1 MLPNKRAVI
10 ALKESSVSCPGGD
23 GRFVHYPCADR
34 RVARSLRAFRYAA
47 SLGAMPRFA
56 SAVVVGLLLGWAA
69 AHALFL
75 HWWTRVPW
83 GFAAPALGYRAG
95 CGEAAS
101 GPAFYR
107 FVLFFHVDT

>member
-47 SLGAMPRFA
+47 SL
-56 SAVVVGLLLGWAA
+56 
-69 AHALFL
+69 
-75 HWWTRVPW
+75 VPCQ
-83 GFAAPALGYRAG
+83 GSLPL
-95 CGEAAS
+95 S
-101 GPAFYR
+101 
-107 FVLFFHVDT
+107 

>member
-34 RVARSLRAFRYAA
+34 RVARSLRAIRYAA

-56 SAVVVGLLLGWAA
+56 SAVVVSRVPFFTLLGLVG
-69 AHALFL
+69 ALCGL
-75 HWWTRVPW
+75 VLALLGVLLRPTRRER
-83 GFAAPALGYRAG
+83 APSSSRDDVA
-95 CGEAAS
+95 
-101 GPAFYR
+101 
-107 FVLFFHVDT
+107 

>member
-34 RVARSLRAFRYAA
+34 RVARSLRAIRYAA
-47 SLGAMPRFA
+47 SLGAMPRFV
-56 SAVVVGLLLGWAA
+56 SDVVVGLLLGLAA

-75 HWWTRVPW
+75 HSWTLDISGVT
-83 GFAAPALGYRAG
+83 AL
-95 CGEAAS
+95 
-101 GPAFYR
+101 PTR
-107 FVLFFHVDT
+107 FIKRPGTY

>member
-34 RVARSLRAFRYAA
+34 RVARSLRAIRYAA
-47 SLGAMPRFA
+47 SLGAMLRFA

-75 HWWTRVPW
+75 HWWMCLLWVLWVLWLGSPGGRC
-83 GFAAPALGYRAG
+83 AAAY
-95 CGEAAS
+95 
-101 GPAFYR
+101 
-107 FVLFFHVDT
+107 